1 MDSGTTVDLRGVWGS
16 SGSNVFAVGGVSDKL
31 NFYGTILHYNGNAW
45 SVMITGTI
53 PPLYAVWGTS
63 RNDVFAVGANGT
75 ILHYNGFRWTAMI
88 NPLRGT
94 TNYLLGV
101 WGSGRKDVFAV
112 GGSAILH
119 YNGCTW
125 TSMTNGETPY
135 LINVWGS
142 SETDV
147 YAVGQYGTLLF
158 YNGNK
163 WSSIQSGTANDL
175 FDIWGTSGR
184 EIFAVGDNGNIRHY
198 SANDMDNDGVSDEFD
213 ECPESSLETTIIIG
227 ECDTEVQN
235 KLFQNGCTL
244 NDLVAECNANTDT
257 RFGFVRC
264 VNQHIRQLKPHKIG
278 LREKWA
284 ILKCA
289 FKAK

>member
-1 MDSGTTVDLRGVWGS
+1 MDCY
-16 SGSNVFAVGGVSDKL
+16 DKSIKRYDEL
-31 NFYGTILHYNGNAW
+31 SPWCL
-45 SVMITGTI
+45 
-53 PPLYAVWGTS
+53 
-63 RNDVFAVGANGT
+63 
-75 ILHYNGFRWTAMI
+75 
-88 NPLRGT
+88 
-94 TNYLLGV
+94 
-101 WGSGRKDVFAV
+101 GSGRKDVFAV

-184 EIFAVGDNGNIRHY
+184 EIFAWVIMQY
-198 SANDMDNDGVSDEFD
+198 SA
-213 ECPESSLETTIIIG
+213 
-227 ECDTEVQN
+227 
-235 KLFQNGCTL
+235 LFS
-244 NDLVAECNANTDT
+244 
-257 RFGFVRC
+257 
-264 VNQHIRQLKPHKIG
+264 K
-278 LREKWA
+278 
-284 ILKCA
+284 
-289 FKAK
+289 